1 MVTKM
6 NMYKK
11 TFKSALLA
19 SCALIAPELVS
30 AQEQDA
36 QYANQTNVD
45 TVVTVGRYIPNEKRA
60 TSEISNVV
68 TAADLSFAG
77 DSNVAAALTRLPG
90 ITPDTSGR
98 FVVIRGLSE
107 RYTSTLLNGMELPS
121 PDPLTR
127 AVPLDIF
134 PTSLISSV
142 LVQKTYSAEY
152 PGAFGGGVVDIRTIA
167 VPEETFFQIGL
178 DTGYNTNST
187 FKDGLQYDGSST
199 DFLGFDDGKRALPDI
214 IASNPTLEGF
224 TPAELEQAGESF
236 PNVWSIDNQMNAAD
250 FGISASGGSNFD
262 VGDSGEIGFVLAVD
276 YGSEMRNRF
285 GTRASYKASSAS
297 ESGLEADRDFSPRA
311 CIDLGRDGDE
321 CGYRTTIWDIDLNTF
336 ASLGWRINQDHNVKY
351 TSLLLRSSQQQVEFQ
366 TGRTNSEDLANFT
379 RLDWIEQQ
387 VWSHAFDG
395 EHFVE
400 IMGDEI
406 TEINW
411 FANYTEASRD
421 VPMRRRYT
429 YVFDL
434 TADVWEMLRRSD
446 SNRIEYGEL
455 NDESIDM
462 GFNVK
467 QPFYIG
473 DSALDVKFGAS
484 YNEKKRAS
492 TYLKYGYDLRNVT
505 NDELRQF
512 IPEVI
517 FGPTNIAPNGV
528 FLDEFFDASNAFTA
542 NFENKQFFAQADY
555 EVTDT
560 VRVSA
565 GVRYEDSLQTVLT
578 TDRTTSIP
586 ISSVQD
592 KQAWLPSATITWEF
606 VENMQVRFGFSET
619 LNRPDSREL
628 APVFFVREDG
638 RTEKGNADLEIAK
651 IRNYDARFEWYFGS
665 GESFTVGAFY
675 KEIFNP
681 IEYSILAIGDGQA
694 DTIAN
699 AEEAK
704 LKGVEVEF
712 EKTFAEWKDREFFL
726 KVNGSYIDSD
736 VVRSAEKFNFIT
748 NLEGRLQ
755 GQSDYI
761 ANLQIGFDN
770 LDIGERMNIILNY
783 QGDRIF
789 RLGTSTRPDLIEKMP
804 LELNFLYSRDVE
816 IGNERVITATFKARN
831 LLNNQPLRTQG
842 FEIAESF
849 NIGRTFSLGVR
860 YEF

>member
-1 MVTKM
+1 MKM
-6 NMYKK
+6 YQK
-11 TFKSALLA
+11 TFKNALLA
-19 SCALIAPELVS
+19 SCALFAPELVN
-30 AQEQDA
+30 AQEQEA
-36 QYANQTNVD
+36 QYADQNNVD
-45 TVVTVGRYIPNEKRA
+45 TVVTVGRYVPDEKRS

-68 TAADLSFAG
+68 TASDLSFAG
-77 DSNVAAALTRLPG
+77 DSDVAVALTRLPG

-134 PTSLISSV
+134 PTSLVSSV

-167 VPEETFFQIGL
+167 VPDEPFFQIGI

-187 FKDGLQYDGSST
+187 FKDGLQYDGSGT
-199 DFLGFDDGKRALPDI
+199 DFLGFDNGKRALPDI

-224 TPAELEQAGESF
+224 TPAELETAGESF

-262 VGDSGEIGFVLAVD
+262 VGDSGELGFVLAVD

-285 GTRASYKASSAS
+285 GTRASYKASSAT

-311 CIDLGRDGDE
+311 CIDLGRDGAE

-336 ASLGWRINQDHNVKY
+336 ASLGWRINQDHNIKY
-351 TSLLLRSSQQQVEFQ
+351 TSLLLRSSQQQVEIQ

-400 IMGDEI
+400 IMGDEL

-411 FANYTEASRD
+411 FANYTQASRD
-421 VPMRRRYT
+421 VPLRKRYT

-446 SNRIEYGEL
+446 SNRIEYGQLE
-455 NDESIDM
+455 DESIDM

-467 QPFYIG
+467 QPFYISG
-473 DSALDVKFGAS
+473 RALDVKFGAS
-484 YNEKKRAS
+484 YNEKKRDS
-492 TYLKYGYDLRNVT
+492 SYLKYGFDLRNVS

-512 IPEVI
+512 IPEII
-517 FGPTNIAPNGV
+517 FGPTNIAPGGV

-555 EVTDT
+555 ELSDS

-578 TDRTTSIP
+578 TDRTTSVP
-586 ISSVQD
+586 ISSLQD

-606 VENMQVRFGFSET
+606 IENMQMRFGFSET

-638 RTEKGNADLEIAK
+638 RTERGNADLEIAK

-681 IEYSILAIGDGQA
+681 IEFSILAIGDGQA

-699 AEEAK
+699 AEKAN
-704 LKGVEVEF
+704 LKGIEVEF
-712 EKTFAEWKDREFFL
+712 EKTLTEWKDREFFL

-736 VVRSAEKFNFIT
+736 VVRSAENFNFIT

-761 ANLQIGFDN
+761 ANLQVGFDN

-789 RLGTSTRPDLIEKMP
+789 RLGTSTRPDLIEELP
-804 LELNFLYSRDVE
+804 LELNFLYSRDIE
-816 IGNERVITATFKARN
+816 IGNARVITATFKARN
-831 LLNNQPLRTQG
+831 LLNQQPRRMQG
-842 FEIAESF
+842 TEVAESF
-849 NIGRTFSLGVR
+849 DIGRTFSLGFR

>member
-1 MVTKM
+1 MKM
-6 NMYKK
+6 YQK

-19 SCALIAPELVS
+19 SCAVMVPELVN

-36 QYANQTNVD
+36 QYADQTNVD
-45 TVVTVGRYIPNEKRA
+45 TVVAVGRYIPDEKRS

-68 TAADLSFAG
+68 TASDLSFAG
-77 DSNVAAALTRLPG
+77 DSDVAVALTRLPG

-134 PTSLISSV
+134 PTSLVSSV

-167 VPEETFFQIGL
+167 VPDEPFFQIGI

-214 IASNPTLEGF
+214 IAQNPTLEGF
-224 TPAELEQAGESF
+224 TPEELELAGESF

-250 FGISASGGSNFD
+250 FGLSASGGSNFD
-262 VGDSGEIGFVLAVD
+262 VGDSGELGFVLAVD

-285 GTRASYKASSAS
+285 GTRTSYQASNAT
-297 ESGLEADRDFSPRA
+297 ESGLEADRDFSPQA
-311 CIDLGRDGDE
+311 CEEVGFEGSD

-336 ASLGWRINQDHNVKY
+336 ASLGWRINQDHNIKY
-351 TSLLLRSSQQQVEFQ
+351 TNLLLRSSQQQVEIQ
-366 TGRTNSEDLANFT
+366 QGRTNSEDLANFT
-379 RLDWIEQQ
+379 RLDWKEQQ

-395 EHFVE
+395 EHYLDLLD
-400 IMGDEI
+400 DEL
-406 TEINW
+406 TEVTW
-411 FANYTEASRD
+411 FANYTKASRD
-421 VPMRRRYT
+421 VPLRRRYT
-429 YVFDL
+429 YVL
-434 TADVWEMLRRSD
+434 DVTTREFEMLRRSD
-446 SNRIEYGEL
+446 SNRTEFGML
-455 NDESIDM
+455 DDESLDM
-462 GFNVK
+462 GFKIK
-467 QPFYIG
+467 QPLYLDG
-473 DSALDVKFGAS
+473 RALDLKFGAS
-484 YNEKKRAS
+484 YNEKNRDS
-492 TYLKYGYDLRNVT
+492 SYLKYGYDLRNVS

-512 IPEVI
+512 IPEII
-517 FGPTNIAPNGV
+517 FGPTNVGPDGI
-528 FLDEFFDASNAFTA
+528 FLDEFFDASNSFTA
-542 NFENKQFFAQADY
+542 NFENKQFFGQFDY
-555 EVTDT
+555 ELTDT

-565 GVRYEDSLQTVLT
+565 GVRYEDSVQTVVT
-578 TDRTTSIP
+578 TDRTTGVP
-586 ISSVQD
+586 IIAEQI
-592 KQAWLPSATITWEF
+592 KKAFLPSATVTWEF
-606 VENMQVRFGFSET
+606 YENMQVRLGFSET

-638 RTEKGNADLEIAK
+638 RTERGNSELEIAK
-651 IRNYDARFEWYFGS
+651 VRNFDARFEWYFGS
-665 GESFTVGAFY
+665 GESLTLGAFY

-699 AEEAK
+699 AEKAE
-704 LKGVEVEF
+704 LKGIEIEY
-712 EKTFAEWKDREFFL
+712 EKVLGEWKDREFFV
-726 KVNGSYIDSD
+726 KANGSYINSE
-736 VVRSAEKFNFIT
+736 VVRSPEKFNFIT
-748 NLEGRLQ
+748 NLVGRLQ

-761 ANLQIGFDN
+761 ANVQVGFDN
-770 LDIGERMNIILNY
+770 LDIGERLNLILNY

-789 RLGTSTRPDLIEKMP
+789 RLGTSRRPDLIEEQP
-804 LELNFLYSRDVE
+804 LELNLLYSRDIE
-816 IGNERVITATFKARN
+816 FAGGRIITATFKARN
-831 LLNNQPLRTQG
+831 ILNERPVRKQG
-842 FEIAESF
+842 TEIAESF
-849 NIGRTFSLGVR
+849 NIGRTFSLGFR